1 MDETTMTLADEVRN
15 FTFERYIKPAQQKG
29 KRTVKIRAGDIHEE
43 MGLKGK
49 IPSVCG
55 ALGSKKFLKQHS
67 LSLVEREG
75 PSCGSNVFYTYE
87 TL

>member
-1 MDETTMTLADEVRN
+1 MTLADEIRN
-15 FTFERYIKPAQQKG
+15 FAFERYIKSAQQKG
-29 KRTVKIRAGDIHEE
+29 KRTVIIRAGDIHEE

-55 ALGSKKFLKQHS
+55 ALGSKKFLIQHN
-67 LSLVEREG
+67 LSLVEKKG

-87 TL
+87 TN